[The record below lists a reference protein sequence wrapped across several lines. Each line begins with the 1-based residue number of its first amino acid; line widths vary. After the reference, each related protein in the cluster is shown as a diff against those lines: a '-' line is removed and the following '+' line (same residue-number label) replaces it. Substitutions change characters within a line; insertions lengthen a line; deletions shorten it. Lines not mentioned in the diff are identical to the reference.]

1 MTREEKTRE
10 IRYLKNEINSSKSAL
25 IRVYNELN
33 RIGAITDANRLGSI
47 IGKLEG
53 WQAR

>member
-1 MTREEKTRE
+1 MTREEKARE
-10 IRYLKNEINSSKSAL
+10 IRYLKNEVNSSKSAL
-25 IRVYNELN
+25 IRVYNDLN
-33 RIGAITDANRLGSI
+33 RIGATADANRLGAI